1 MISRESRQR
10 YLIATVW
17 VAIALLAPPTL
28 AQDGKKSFAM
38 PGVVELGGSASY
50 SYTQP
55 VSNGTTSDGIHSV
68 AVTPSI
74 GYFVAEGLEIVA
86 NPLGF
91 SFWKGSSTTVI
102 DLRLLGGLAYNI
114 RAQPGIYPFL
124 EGLAGLTLRS
134 VESGGAKTTVS
145 GFSWGG
151 RGGVKFAVT
160 SHGMV
165 NVGIQYLQITL
176 NPSGAESRSGT
187 NELSASAGFTVWL

>member
-1 MISRESRQR
+1 MNSRRSSQL
-10 YLIATVW
+10 YTVVMFW
-17 VAIALLAPPTL
+17 MAIALLAPRTL
-28 AQDGKKSFAM
+28 AQDGKKSFAS

-55 VSNGTTSDGIHSV
+55 VSNGTTSDGVHSV
-68 AVTPSI
+68 ALMPYV
-74 GYFVAEGLEIVA
+74 GYFVAEGVEIVA

-91 SFWKGSSTTVI
+91 SFVKSGSTTVI
-102 DLRLLGGLAYNI
+102 DVRLLGGVSYNI
-114 RAQPGIYPFL
+114 KVQPGIYPFI

-134 VESGGAKTTVS
+134 IDAGGAKATVS

-160 SHGMV
+160 SHGML

-176 NPSGAESRSGT
+176 NPSGADKRFGS
-187 NELSASAGFTVWL
+187 NELSAGAGFTVWL

>member
-1 MISRESRQR
+1 MNNRRPWLLS
-10 YLIATVW
+10 V
-17 VAIALLAPPTL
+17 VALLWLTIAPL
-28 AQDGKKSFAM
+28 APQIHAQEAKKSFAL

-55 VSNGTTSDGIHSV
+55 VSNGTTSDGVHSV
-68 AVTPSI
+68 AVMPFV
-74 GYFVAEGLEIVA
+74 GYFVSEGFEIVA

-91 SFWKGSSTTVI
+91 SLVKAGSTTVI
-102 DLRLLGGLAYNI
+102 DLRLLGGVAYNLKV
-114 RAQPGIYPFL
+114 QPGIYPFL

-134 VESGGAKTTVS
+134 FDAGGAKTTVS

-176 NPSGAESRSGT
+176 NPTGADKRNGS